1 MQEYYRRVATKLAAA
16 AKDRAEAGGAAVGL
30 QSDEDEDV
38 REIMSVGKVEMDG
51 WVDDE

>member
-1 MQEYYRRVATKLAAA
+1 MQEYYRRVASKLAAA
-16 AKDRAEAGGAAVGL
+16 HKDRAEAGGAAVGL

-51 WVDDE
+51 WVGED